1 MSRSDERTVT
11 SSRPYPARM
20 PSAEV
25 TLPGEPRSVPTA
37 RRFVESILQAWA
49 QPEHG
54 WTAALL
60 VSELAGN
67 CALHARTP
75 FTVRVALDGDR
86 VRLEV
91 SDGSQQS
98 LTVRG
103 YGPDSATGRG
113 LRLVEELATGWGV
126 DARPEG
132 KTVWVDISPDGG
144 PDGVRDDDPLV
155 DDLDARPRRLSGPGA
170 QWPDGPSARL
180 AA

>member
-1 MSRSDERTVT
+1 
-11 SSRPYPARM
+11 M

-25 TLPGEPRSVPTA
+25 TLPGEARSVPTA

-54 WTAALL
+54 WTAALV

-75 FTVRVALDGDR
+75 FTVRVALSGDR

-91 SDGSQQS
+91 SDGSRQP

-103 YGPDSATGRG
+103 YGPESATGRG
-113 LRLVEELATGWGV
+113 LRLVDELASGWGV

-132 KTVWVDISPDGG
+132 QEGKTVWVDLPSGG
-144 PDGVRDDDPLV
+144 GSGGVEDDEPLD
-155 DDLDARPRRLSGPGA
+155 DDLDAVLRRLSGPRP